1 MRIAYSYVALLRWRG
16 FSILVHAMCIDLS
29 VSFSFL
35 LSTLTELA
43 IEGNHFSVNAVRQF
57 TNCLQYNTALRGFT
71 LDPVPVSLD
80 SDVNTGVLNALLEKN
95 AELAQSRLALNE
107 LKKENSRLRMEN
119 AQLKETVKSLHGLY

>member
-1 MRIAYSYVALLRWRG
+1 M
-16 FSILVHAMCIDLS
+16 HAMYIDLS

-35 LSTLTELA
+35 LSTPTKLA

-57 TNCLQYNTALRGFT
+57 TNCLRYNTALRVFT

-107 LKKENSRLRMEN
+107 LQKENSRLRMEN